1 VDLIPEHELPEHQ
14 LPEYR
19 DMLRWRDL
27 RSCYEDATQAAFSFI
42 DDLWPEIEAVAEALH
57 SKGRLS
63 AVEVAAIIERVKQGE
78 EEQ

>member
-1 VDLIPEHELPEHQ
+1 
-14 LPEYR
+14 
-19 DMLRWRDL
+19 L
-27 RSCYEDATQAAFSFI
+27 RSCYEDATQAAFSFL

-57 SKGRLS
+57 LKGKLL